1 MWIEKWCTIENQNFN
16 RRGEVLGANQLS
28 EQQGYDCMLE
38 AWWPAEGIAT
48 VAEISVQV
56 PAVVNIIDLQTRRA
70 DNAKTSECT
79 FESTHCAAQ

>member
-1 MWIEKWCTIENQNFN
+1 
-16 RRGEVLGANQLS
+16 
-28 EQQGYDCMLE
+28 MLE

-56 PAVVNIIDLQTRRA
+56 PAVVNIIDLQTRRT

-79 FESTHCAAQ
+79 FESTHSAAQ